1 MIQRQSKLQ
10 RTVWLIVAIIVVFTM
25 VIFTMGPAFY

>member
-25 VIFTMGPAFY
+25 VIFTIGPAFY